1 MPSKQP
7 AKPLLPALDDP
18 ALYLNR
24 ELSHLAFNQ
33 RVLAQASDTS
43 HPLLERLRYLCI
55 TSSNMDEFFEI
66 RVAGLKQQQEF
77 GSSQLG
83 PDQLPVF
90 LQLREIHERV
100 QSLVDAQYAT
110 LNQVL
115 LPELAKA
122 GVTLLRPG
130 KWKAW
135 QTQWVKRYFNR
146 ELLPVLSPI
155 ALDPSHP
162 FPRILNKSLNFLV
175 SLEGNDAF
183 GRKSPVAIVQAP
195 RSLPR
200 VIVLPNKEGSSR
212 GTTLML
218 LSTIIQAN
226 MQDLFQGMKVTGCY
240 QFRVT
245 RNSDLYVDDEEVKD
259 LLEAL
264 QGELQS
270 RRYGDA
276 VRLEVSQDC
285 PPQLVQFLQ
294 QEFELTP
301 EDLYRCQGPVNLA
314 RLMQIHELV
323 QRPGLKFAPFE
334 PARPPGLAVDNDA
347 FAAIRAGDVL
357 LHHPFQSFVPVID
370 FLQQAARDPAVLAI
384 KQTLYRTGSDSPV
397 VAALIAAARNG
408 KEVTVVIELMA
419 RFDEAANIDLANK
432 LQEAGA
438 HVVYGAVGHKTHS
451 KMILIVRREGRQ
463 LRRYA
468 HLGTGNYHPRTT
480 SAYTDFGLFTCDPV
494 LCTDVQKVFHM
505 LTAPG
510 TLGKLQKILQS
521 PFVLHRR
528 MLALIAAETEAARA
542 GRPARIMAKMNAL
555 VDVRVIQA
563 LYAASQAGVQIELIV
578 RGVCSLRP
586 GIKGVSDNIR
596 VRSIVGRFLEHSR
609 IYYFYNAGNPLVFL
623 SSADW
628 MQRNFFKRVE
638 TCFPVEDPALRQRVI
653 DEGLLCYLR
662 DNQRAWQLRADGSY
676 VRMPS
681 GRAKPRDA
689 QQELLLQLAS
699 HAT

>member
-7 AKPLLPALDDP
+7 AKPLPPALDDP

-83 PDQLPVF
+83 PDQLPVS

-100 QSLVDAQYAT
+100 QRLVDAQYAT

-212 GTTLML
+212 GTMLML

-334 PARPPGLAVDNDA
+334 PARPPGLAVDSDA

-357 LHHPFQSFVPVID
+357 LHHPFQSFAPVID

-397 VAALIAAARNG
+397 AAALIAAARSG

-609 IYYFYNAGNPLVFL
+609 IYYFHNAGNPLVFL

-638 TCFPVEDPALRQRVI
+638 TCFPVEDAVLRQRVI

-676 VRMPS
+676 VRIPP

-689 QQELLLQLAS
+689 QQELLLQLACS
-699 HAT
+699 AT